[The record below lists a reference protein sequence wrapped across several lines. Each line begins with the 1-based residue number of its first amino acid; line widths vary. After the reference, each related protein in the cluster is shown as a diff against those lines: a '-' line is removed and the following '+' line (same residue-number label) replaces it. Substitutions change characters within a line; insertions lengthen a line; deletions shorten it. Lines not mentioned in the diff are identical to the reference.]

1 MHLTGPC
8 LWFDTQAEEAAGYYV
23 SIFKNDSRIVETVR
37 AAEGGPLPAGAVLM
51 VRFIL
56 DGRAF
61 SALNGGPHFSFT
73 PAVSFVVEC
82 VDQAE
87 VDAMWQRLSDGGAGS
102 RCGWLTDKFGL
113 SWQVV
118 PSVLPILLGSPD
130 RPAANRAMAAMM
142 TMGKLDIARLQQAF
156 DNDNAPA

>member
-1 MHLTGPC
+1 MHLSGPC
-8 LWFDTQAEEAAGYYV
+8 LWFDTQAQAAAEHYV
-23 SIFKNDSRIVETVR
+23 AVFKNDSRIVETVR
-37 AAEGGPLPAGAVLM
+37 TTEGGPQPEGAVLM

-82 VDQAE
+82 ADQAE
-87 VDAMWQRLSDGGAGS
+87 IDAMWQGLSDGGAAS

-118 PSVLPILLGSPD
+118 PSVLPSLLSSPD
-130 RPAANRAMAAMM
+130 RSAAKRAMAAMM

-156 DNDNAPA
+156 DNDPLA

>member
-1 MHLTGPC
+1 MRLTGPC

-130 RPAANRAMAAMM
+130 RLAAKRAMAAMM